1 MFGKKTGFTLI
12 ELLVVI
18 AIIAILAAILFPV
31 FAQAREKARQTS
43 CLSNEKQLAL
53 AVMQYV
59 SDYDGY
65 FPCGTYQYWGPG
77 TAGCPAAGCSTGGG
91 WAGQIY
97 SYVKSTGVFQ
107 CPDDLNQVTTAS
119 GLQLYPVS
127 YDYNFNIPGGGPTGV
142 YASNS
147 GGALSSLTAPAMTV
161 LFDEM
166 IGFHVCVTDPLE
178 GYGTLGAAT
187 VWSPSGSGWGL
198 LERPSFSYC
207 TTSNLNGCWTYVTG
221 VYNGMC
227 CGRNAY
233 YSGPGVHSGGA
244 NFAYADG
251 HVKAARATGI
261 SWGVMYEPGGTTQ
274 TTQENPGGSQVA
286 GTQAG
291 VLPGGGIEAGTFSTL

>member
-43 CLSNEKQLAL
+43 CLSNEKQLGL

-59 SDYDGY
+59 SDYDGQ
-65 FPCGTYQYWGPG
+65 FPCGTHAYWGG
-77 TAGCPAAGCSTGGG
+77 TTTGQG
-91 WAGQIY
+91 WAGQVY
-97 SYVKSTGVFQ
+97 PYVKATAVFQ

-127 YDYNFNIPGGGPTGV
+127 YSYNANIPGGGPCPV
-142 YASNS
+142 YCSNS
-147 GGALSSLTAPAMTV
+147 GGALSALTAPAMTV

-166 IGFHVCVTDPLE
+166 IGFNVCVTDSLE
-178 GYGTLGAAT
+178 GFGTLAANT
-187 VWSPSGSGWGL
+187 VWSPTDAGYGV
-198 LERPSFSYC
+198 LESNATLAPKYC

-221 VYNGMC
+221 MYNGMC
-227 CGRNAY
+227 CGRNVY
-233 YSGPGVHSGGA
+233 FTGNGVHTSAA

-251 HVKAARATGI
+251 HVKSARATNI
-261 SWGVMYEPGGTTQ
+261 SWGVMYEGQAGSTTA
-274 TTQENPGGSQVA
+274 TTQENPPGSQVA